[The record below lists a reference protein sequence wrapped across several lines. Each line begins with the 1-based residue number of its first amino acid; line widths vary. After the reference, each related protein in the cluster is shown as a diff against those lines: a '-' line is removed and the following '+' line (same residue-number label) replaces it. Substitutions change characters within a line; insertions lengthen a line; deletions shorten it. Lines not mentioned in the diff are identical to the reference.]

1 MLFDIANKLVDM
13 LPPQVL
19 GTINNAVEKVL
30 PYIDKPIVLI
40 GAIALGYGILKKV
53 GELIGVVVVLLVV
66 YVILR
71 YIGIDIAALI

>member
-1 MLFDIANKLVDM
+1 M
-13 LPPQVL
+13 LPPQAL
-19 GTINNAVEKVL
+19 WTINNVVEKVL
-30 PYIDKPIVLI
+30 PYIDKPIFII